1 MSRISLVLVAVIGV
15 LALAV
20 AGAALASANSAA
32 TAAPA
37 KAAPVKLVGKVGPG
51 FTIKFTKGGKAV
63 KTLKVGT
70 YKITVYDKA
79 SIHNFHLFGPGV
91 NKKTGVS
98 FTGKVVWTVKVKK
111 GKYTYRCDIHY
122 MSGMIGHFKGTAKTT
137 VVSTPTPTPTATT
150 PY

>member
-1 MSRISLVLVAVIGV
+1 MPRIRLVLVAVIAA

-20 AGAALASANSAA
+20 AGAALAFATSGA
-32 TAAPA
+32 TAAPT

-51 FTIKFTKGGKAV
+51 FTIKLTKGGKSV

-79 SIHNFHLFGPGV
+79 DIHDFHLFGPGV
-91 NKKTGVS
+91 NKKTGVA
-98 FTGKVVWTVKVKK
+98 FKGKVIWTVKVKK

-122 MSGMIGHFKGTAKTT
+122 MSGMIGHFKGAAKTT
-137 VVSTPTPTPTATT
+137 VVSTPTPTPTAPA